1 MDETDSY
8 ASLGV
13 GVGTVS
19 LLCSV
24 YFIILY
30 IMSYPKKKMQCR
42 EMQFFDRSCSDH
54 YFIPSI
60 FFFSFLVSCCLG
72 TYSTI
77 QLVVKKCLFCRF
89 NVAWA
94 VLAIFGH
101 MKHMV

>member
-13 GVGTVS
+13 GVGPVS
-19 LLCSV
+19 LLFSV

-60 FFFSFLVSCCLG
+60 FFFFFGFLLSRHLFHNSTCCQKMFIL
-72 TYSTI
+72 
-77 QLVVKKCLFCRF
+77 
-89 NVAWA
+89 
-94 VLAIFGH
+94 
-101 MKHMV
+101 

>member
-19 LLCSV
+19 LLFSV

-60 FFFSFLVSCCLG
+60 FFFFFFGFLLSRHLFHNSTCCQKMFIL
-72 TYSTI
+72 
-77 QLVVKKCLFCRF
+77 
-89 NVAWA
+89 
-94 VLAIFGH
+94 
-101 MKHMV
+101 

>member
-19 LLCSV
+19 LLFSV

-30 IMSYPKKKMQCR
+30 IMSYPKKKCNVGR
-42 EMQFFDRSCSDH
+42 CSSLIDLALTTIL
-54 YFIPSI
+54 FLL